1 MADTLTINVRDIR
14 YSDTVHVRIPVI
26 GQTNPCFGYDA
37 TEDQIR
43 QLMSIPNYE
52 IRDAATGVIINGH
65 NLQEYFPG
73 GGGGEVT
80 SYSSLTGKPA
90 IDNHTLMSGNN
101 ASSDLGLQTKLT
113 TAQLAAVNS
122 GITDSDV
129 TQIQT
134 NKNNISL
141 KANTSDV
148 NTATTNLQNQINQ
161 IEISASAEA
170 VVAPEVAAARVG
182 IDGTSYQTLKA
193 RLDNTDN
200 KVAKSLNYKGNIE
213 SPESID
219 STSLEI
225 GEYYAS
231 TATSCGTFPTASD
244 VYLLTV
250 IGKSP
255 YFYQSVISLV
265 NGKQYVR
272 CYNNGWKSWKETTVT
287 SFPYY
292 KRTLTGEDNINNITS
307 EGVYFF
313 QKIYKPS
320 GDFPDIDPQFAL
332 LEVKG
337 AGTNYITQSIIALTG
352 SGNPD
357 AKYTRTKTTA
367 WSEWRSEWTDDDHI
381 KNDIVD
387 TELTAITGYEK
398 VNLLNNTLST
408 TTSNGV
414 TFTVNADK
422 TINVNGT
429 ATGNAFV
436 GMNITLPAGEYF
448 LTGAPVGSS
457 TATYHL
463 ICSPNGPSIYDVG
476 NGGSISLAEQKTFAI
491 YVRVMAG
498 KTANNVTFKPM
509 VQKKPVS
516 NPTYIPYGEFQVYK
530 PIQKLIDYT
539 VFNWSGKKINVIG
552 DSIVQ
557 GSYGNFVN
565 VIGQILNLS
574 TVRNYGV
581 GGSCLASSSIDQQY
595 PPAVTRYVDMDDD
608 ADIVLVHAGTN
619 DYSGQIPLGDED
631 STDVTTFNGALNV
644 MMNGLREKYPT
655 ALIIFDSILHRY
667 NDGALTIKT
676 REYRQAIENRCLANH
691 IVFYDCYKY
700 SGFDFVKGYYDHIL
714 TVDGLHPNQAGANIL
729 GRKIAGFI
737 RWN

>member
-1 MADTLTINVRDIR
+1 MATKLPYVLPFEDGSVVAAILLKAQGLPEAEQIATKTELQQATAYLATL
-14 YSDTVHVRIPVI
+14 
-26 GQTNPCFGYDA
+26 G
-37 TEDQIR
+37 
-43 QLMSIPNYE
+43 
-52 IRDAATGVIINGH
+52 DAAMAPQSAAVKRETD
-65 NLQEYFPG
+65 NLQ
-73 GGGGEVT
+73 
-80 SYSSLTGKPA
+80 
-90 IDNHTLMSGNN
+90 
-101 ASSDLGLQTKLT
+101 
-113 TAQLAAVNS
+113 AQ
-122 GITDSDV
+122 I
-129 TQIQT
+129 
-134 NKNNISL
+134 NNI
-141 KANTSDV
+141 V
-148 NTATTNLQNQINQ
+148 R
-161 IEISASAEA
+161 
-170 VVAPEVAAARVG
+170 APESGGDVGAEVYQARVG
-182 IDGTSYQTLKA
+182 ADGTNYPTLKA
-193 RLDNTDN
+193 RLDNTDSE
-200 KVAKSLNYKGNIE
+200 VAKSLNYKGSIE

-219 STSLEI
+219 STSLEP

-231 TATSCGTFPTASD
+231 TAASSGTFPTDSD
-244 VYLLTV
+244 AYLLTV

-292 KRTLTGEDNINNITS
+292 KRSLTGEDNINNITS

-313 QKIYKPS
+313 QRTYKPS

-337 AGTNYITQSIIALTG
+337 AGTNYIAQTIIALTG
-352 SGNPD
+352 SGTPGG
-357 AKYTRTKTTA
+357 KYTRTRTTT
-367 WSEWRSEWTDDDHI
+367 WSEWRSEWGDDNHI

-387 TELTAITGYEK
+387 PELTAITGYEK

-422 TINVNGT
+422 TITVNGT
-429 ATGNAFV
+429 ATANAYV

-448 LTGAPVGSS
+448 LTGAPEGST

-463 ICSPNGPSIYDVG
+463 ICSPNTASLYDVG
-476 NGGSISLAEQKTFAI
+476 NGASISLAEQKTFAI
-491 YVRVMAG
+491 YVRVMNG

-516 NPTYIPYGEFQVYK
+516 NPTYVPYGEFQIYK

-581 GGSCLASSSIDQQY
+581 GGSCLASSSVDQQY
-595 PPAVTRYVDMDDD
+595 PPAVTRYVNMDND

-619 DYSGQIPLGDED
+619 DYSGQIPLGDAD
-631 STDVTTFNGALNV
+631 STDITTFNGALNV
-644 MMNGLREKYPT
+644 LMSGLREKYPT

-667 NDGALTIKT
+667 NDGALTIKASD
-676 REYRQAIENRCLANH
+676 YRQAIENRCLANH

-714 TVDGLHPNQAGANIL
+714 TVDGLHPNQAGADIL